1 MKIGWISLGCPK
13 NLVDTEFMIGLMIK
27 YGNEL
32 TLNPREA
39 DVLVINTCCFIQPAT
54 QESLDMIVE
63 YSQYKKEKCRLL
75 VVTGC
80 LAQRYGRRLSRL
92 LPEVDLWVGT
102 GEYYKLPE
110 LVNSAVEG
118 KESGDR
124 FYLDKPGWLPESGI
138 ERVLSTPPYMAYV
151 KIAEGCDHHC
161 RFCVIPRLRGPY
173 RSRPSEE
180 IEKEVKNLVAG
191 GVKEIILVAQDTTAY
206 GIDLPGNSSLPR
218 LLSILERI
226 KGDFWLRLL
235 YTYPDGI
242 SSEFLKVFRDSGR
255 LCRYLDLPL
264 QHVSEKILRAMGR
277 PSAPEGISQLPAMI
291 REQIPGMTLRTTFI
305 LGYPG
310 ETEEDFAR
318 LAAFLDRARFDWVG
332 AFPYYREEGTPAARI
347 KPQVH
352 PSTRKKRVKKLLS
365 KQEKISQER
374 NSALCGKKLR
384 VLVEKKYG
392 HGWNGRSYREAPEI
406 DGLVK
411 ISPCAAEVNP
421 GDFITV
427 EVTGAGAYE
436 IYAKIT

>member
-13 NLVDTEFMIGLMIK
+13 NLVDTEFMIGLMEK

-32 TLNPREA
+32 TGNPQEA
-39 DVLVINTCCFIQPAT
+39 EALVINTCCFIQPAT

-63 YSQYKKEKCRLL
+63 YAQYKKGNCRLL

-102 GEYYKLPE
+102 GEYSRLPE
-110 LVNSAVEG
+110 LVNSALEGNAVE
-118 KESGDR
+118 DR
-124 FYLDKPGWLPESGI
+124 IYLGKPGWLPEPGM
-138 ERVLSTPPYMAYV
+138 ERVLSTPPHTAYV
-151 KIAEGCDHHC
+151 KIAEGCDHRC
-161 RFCVIPRLRGPY
+161 RFCIIPRLRGPY
-173 RSRPSEE
+173 RSRPPEE

-206 GIDLPGNSSLPR
+206 GRDLPGGFSLPQ
-218 LLSILERI
+218 LLSILDRVE
-226 KGDFWLRLL
+226 GDFWLRLL
-235 YTYPDGI
+235 YAHPEGI
-242 SSEFLKVFRDSGR
+242 SPELLKVFRDSR
-255 LCRYLDLPL
+255 HLCRYLDLPL

-277 PSAPEGISQLPAMI
+277 PPVPESISRLPEII
-291 REQIPGMTLRTTFI
+291 REQVPGMTLRTTFI

-310 ETEEDFAR
+310 ETEEDFAQ
-318 LAAFLDRARFDWVG
+318 LTTFLDRARFDWVG

-352 PSTRKKRVKKLLS
+352 SSTRKKRVKELLTR
-365 KQEKISQER
+365 QEKISQEI
-374 NSALCGKKLR
+374 NSALAGKKLR
-384 VLVEKKYG
+384 VLVEKKDG
-392 HGWNGRSYREAPEI
+392 DGWCGRSYREAPEI

-411 ISPCAAEVNP
+411 ISPSSVKVKP
-421 GDFITV
+421 GDFVTV

-436 IYAKIT
+436 IYAKIK